1 MEINPF
7 QKNLYIFFYLIFMS
21 NIFNLENVND
31 FSEKL
36 NMDELYE
43 KKKQHDLKQLELF
56 NKILNRIHIR
66 IKKTSSQKLNEQF
79 CWYVIPE
86 IIIGVPK
93 YDQAACIAY
102 NIDKLKANGFNVQY
116 IHPNTLFISWL
127 HFVPTYVR
135 NELKKKTGVVIDQYG
150 KRMGEEEQHNNTS
163 FSKSEASEPSEPN
176 DFLLNLKNNQNETV
190 IGNNKKEYKPINSY
204 KPSGNLIYDK
214 SFTKKFS

>member
-1 MEINPF
+1 
-7 QKNLYIFFYLIFMS
+7 MS
-21 NIFNLENVND
+21 NIFNLENVNG

-36 NMDELYE
+36 NMDQLYE

-66 IKKTSSQKLNEQF
+66 IKKTSFQKLNEQF

-93 YDQAACIAY
+93 YDHAACIAY
-102 NIDKLKANGFNVQY
+102 TIDKLKANGFNVQY

-127 HFVPTYVR
+127 HFVPTYIR
-135 NELKKKTGVVIDQYG
+135 NELKNKTGVRIDQYG
-150 KRMGEEEQHNNTS
+150 NRLDEVEQTTKTL
-163 FSKSEASEPSEPN
+163 FSKKEASKSSQPN
-176 DFLLNLKNNQNETV
+176 DFLFNLENKQDDIV
-190 IGNNKKEYKPINSY
+190 IGNNKTKFKPINSY

-214 SFTKKFS
+214 SFTDKFS